1 MERLIVSGITCNKNE
16 ARITLRKVPDQP
28 GIASAVFTPIAD
40 AGIQVDMIVQN
51 TRSNGKNDLTFTVP
65 VENYDMAVE
74 IGHKVAAKIGAEEV
88 LGDKNIAKVSV
99 VGVGMKNHSGV
110 AAKMFKTLAAEN
122 INIRLITTSEIR
134 ISCVITEKYAELA
147 VRALHTAFGLD
158 KE

>member
-1 MERLIVSGITCNKNE
+1 M
-16 ARITLRKVPDQP
+16 
-28 GIASAVFTPIAD
+28 
-40 AGIQVDMIVQN
+40 
-51 TRSNGKNDLTFTVP
+51 FTVP
-65 VENYDMAVE
+65 SENYDMAMD
-74 IGHKVAAKIGAEEV
+74 IGHKIAAEIGAEEV
-88 LGDKNIAKVSV
+88 LGDKDIAKVSV

-110 AAKMFKTLAAEN
+110 AAKMFSTLSAEN